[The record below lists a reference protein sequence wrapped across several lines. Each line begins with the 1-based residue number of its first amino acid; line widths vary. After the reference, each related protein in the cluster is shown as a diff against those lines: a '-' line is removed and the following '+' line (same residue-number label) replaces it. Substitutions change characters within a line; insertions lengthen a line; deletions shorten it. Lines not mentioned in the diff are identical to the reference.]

1 LNPSFSLQPNGLRV
15 LALIPGFDADKIP
28 GQYIDKST
36 FRSWIPE
43 EEATLAESDFPA
55 KVKSRFGY
63 QMKGV
68 DRTGFR
74 RLIVQTAKDHGV
86 EIHWEHSLVS
96 LEQGADEVSV
106 KFENGHTD
114 TASFVIGCDG
124 LHSNTRASIFGREK
138 AEFTGLTQVCNP
150 SHVILYLIDNSSK
163 DSWRKSDGRGIL
175 WKIRYDQYLRER
187 SIHGRLSH

>member
-1 LNPSFSLQPNGLRV
+1 MYKTNDPFSDWQGKLTFRLQPNGLRV
-15 LALIPGFDADKIP
+15 LDLIPGFDVDKIP
-28 GQYIDKST
+28 GQYIDKAC

-43 EEATLAESDFPA
+43 EEVTLAESEVPT
-55 KVKSRFGY
+55 KGKLRFGY
-63 QMKGV
+63 QMKGA

-74 RLIVQTAKDHGV
+74 RLIVQTAKDHGI

-96 LEQGADEVSV
+96 LDQGADNVCV

-138 AEFTGLTQVCNP
+138 ADFTGLTQVC
-150 SHVILYLIDNSSK
+150 SLL
-163 DSWRKSDGRGIL
+163 R
-175 WKIRYDQYLRER
+175 IRQALTNMSLADCW
-187 SIHGRLSH
+187 

>member
-1 LNPSFSLQPNGLRV
+1 V
-15 LALIPGFDADKIP
+15 LALIPGFDVDKIP
-28 GQYIDKST
+28 GQYIDKMY

-43 EEATLAESDFPA
+43 EEMTLAENDVPIKA
-55 KVKSRFGY
+55 IARFGY

-86 EIHWEHSLVS
+86 DIYWEHSLVS
-96 LEQGADEVSV
+96 LEQVADEVRV

-138 AEFTGLTQVCNP
+138 ADFTGLTQVW
-150 SHVILYLIDNSSK
+150 VIHLRIPKTPLTVRLKTAGESLTAEAYSGKFAMTNIYGNGVSMITYPISDTTT
-163 DSWRKSDGRGIL
+163 SWA
-175 WKIRYDQYLRER
+175 
-187 SIHGRLSH
+187 